1 MSVTLSTTFISVH
14 DPDVALGFYRDALG
28 LEVRN
33 DLASDGCRWVT
44 LGAPS
49 QDVAIVLSQ
58 THGGRSQIED
68 CAFRNPSGNLVHF
81 AQA

>member
-1 MSVTLSTTFISVH
+1 MS
-14 DPDVALGFYRDALG
+14 
-28 LEVRN
+28 
-33 DLASDGCRWVT
+33 VT

-58 THGGRSQIED
+58 PHGGRSQIED
-68 CAFRNPSGNLVHF
+68 CAFRNPSGNLVRF